1 MNQARVVDEKFDS
14 FTTLLNISLQMGTKF
29 ILKDIGDE
37 NWLNSIIFVGV

>member
-14 FTTLLNISLQMGTKF
+14 LTTLLNISLQMGTKF
-29 ILKDIGDE
+29 ILEDIGDE